1 MAGDHFYTTD
11 ANGELAPIA
20 GYELEGVACFVL
32 GTQVQGTQ
40 PLFRWNQ
47 PSNIGDHFYTLDPN
61 GELAPSLGY
70 ISEGIACYVFST
82 QQPNTVPLFRWRSDS
97 NGEHFYTTDPSGELA
112 PSLGYVSEGIACYVF
127 STQQPGTI
135 EFWRWLQNGLMSNFT
150 FDTGIPANDS
160 LRVMQRHAFAHFRAR
175 QSNSI
180 NPQER
185 TDLLNAYQKA
195 IRHSISTNPNVNAS
209 ATIGGSQ
216 ISINFG
222 NLFPLGDREIAQT
235 LIHEMMHI
243 AGYTHPQRCDQVTPP
258 AQQLCNPID
267 TPGDNGRYYGT
278 PPLRAELCIAGVQSD
293 TGLLSLNHSQFLTLD
308 GRILRAEKPVKNIP
322 PGCQVI
328 EVSQPN

>member
-11 ANGELAPIA
+11 TNGELAPIV
-20 GYELEGVACFVL
+20 GYELEGVSCFVL

-40 PLFRWNQ
+40 PLFRWSQ
-47 PSNIGDHFYTLDPN
+47 PFNVGDHFYTL
-61 GELAPSLGY
+61 
-70 ISEGIACYVFST
+70 
-82 QQPNTVPLFRWRSDS
+82 
-97 NGEHFYTTDPSGELA
+97 DPSGELA

-127 STQQPGTI
+127 STQQPNTVPLFRWRSNSNGEHFYTTDSSGELAPSLDYVSEGIACYVFSNQQPGTI

-150 FDTGIPANDS
+150 FDAGISANDS

-180 NPQER
+180 NTQER

-195 IRHSISTNPNVNAS
+195 IHHGISTDPTANAS

-216 ISINFG
+216 IWINFG

-243 AGYTHPQRCDQVTPP
+243 AGYTHPRRCDQVAPP
-258 AQQLCNPID
+258 ACTRID
-267 TPGDNGRYYGT
+267 TPGDNGQYYST

-293 TGLLSLNHSQFLTLD
+293 AGLLSLSRPQFLTFD
-308 GRILRAEKPVKNIP
+308 GRMLGGDKSFENIR
-322 PGCQVI
+322 PGCQVL
-328 EVSQPN
+328 EENQSN